1 MKTSYLIFSTVI
13 LSILLISF
21 KPNTGSIKENDAASI
36 TKSSGSSPEDPFLT
50 LADNSM
56 KYPFVQEKLP
66 YGYDALEP
74 YIDKQTMEIHYSKH
88 HAAYT
93 ENFNTAVEA
102 NNLKDA
108 SLFEIFGMISKL
120 PAAVRNHGGG
130 YYNHLLFWQV
140 MAPNAGGQP
149 TGKLAEDIATDFESF
164 ERFKEKFTDAAK
176 TQFGSGWAWLSVNSD
191 GKLFVS
197 KTSNQDNPLMDVA
210 EVKGIPIL
218 CLDVWEHAYYLKYQ
232 NKRPDYIAAFWNVI
246 NWKEVERRYTEAL
259 NVTMKK

>member
-1 MKTSYLIFSTVI
+1 M
-13 LSILLISF
+13 
-21 KPNTGSIKENDAASI
+21 
-36 TKSSGSSPEDPFLT
+36 SSGFSPDDQFLK

-74 YIDKQTMEIHYSKH
+74 NIDKQTMEIHYSKH

-93 ENFNTAVEA
+93 ENFNKAIEA

-130 YYNHLLFWQV
+130 FYNHLMFWQV

-149 TGKLAEDIATDFESF
+149 VGTLAEAINTEFGAF
-164 ERFKEKFTDAAK
+164 ERFRDKFTDAAK
-176 TQFGSGWAWLSVNSD
+176 TQFGSGWAWLVVNAD
-191 GKLFVS
+191 GKLVVT
-197 KTSNQDNPLMDVA
+197 KTSNQDNPIDGCSGGQRHSDPLPRCLGACLLFKIPEQAPRLYYCLLECYQLEGSGKKVHRGTECDYE
-210 EVKGIPIL
+210 EVKADFSETDIHRYQSGIKNPAQTAI
-218 CLDVWEHAYYLKYQ
+218 
-232 NKRPDYIAAFWNVI
+232 
-246 NWKEVERRYTEAL
+246 
-259 NVTMKK
+259 